1 MAFPIASPGFLVY
14 THKDKSKEAVPKT
27 EVLEQPQIFFKSRRF
42 EKAPDIKFVEASM
55 KLLIVDDSLLMRKA
69 IERSLAGKNFTVVG
83 SAADGEIGLRMFS
96 ESLPDL
102 VTLDISMPKMDG
114 LTCLEEMLKINPAA
128 KILMISSQ
136 TDTVTASEVMQK
148 GAAGILGK
156 PFSSAQI
163 QDKVDE
169 ILGA

>member
-1 MAFPIASPGFLVY
+1 
-14 THKDKSKEAVPKT
+14 
-27 EVLEQPQIFFKSRRF
+27 
-42 EKAPDIKFVEASM
+42 M

-69 IERSLAGKNFTVVG
+69 IERALAGKNFTVVG
-83 SAADGEIGLRMFS
+83 SAADGEAALRMFS
-96 ESLPDL
+96 ESVPDL

-136 TDTVTASEVMQK
+136 TDSVTASEIMQK
-148 GAAGILGK
+148 GAAGIVGK

-169 ILGA
+169 ILGVCCGSAQNP

>member
-1 MAFPIASPGFLVY
+1 
-14 THKDKSKEAVPKT
+14 
-27 EVLEQPQIFFKSRRF
+27 
-42 EKAPDIKFVEASM
+42 M

-69 IERSLAGKNFTVVG
+69 IERSLADKQFAVVE
-83 SAADGEIGLRMFS
+83 SASDGEMALRMFS

-114 LTCLEEMLKINPAA
+114 VTCLEEMLKIKPDA

-136 TDTVTASEVMQK
+136 TDTVTAGEVMQK
-148 GAAGILGK
+148 GAAGMLGK

-163 QDKVDE
+163 RDAVDAV
-169 ILGA
+169 LKS

>member
-1 MAFPIASPGFLVY
+1 MVQ
-14 THKDKSKEAVPKT
+14 EA
-27 EVLEQPQIFFKSRRF
+27 
-42 EKAPDIKFVEASM
+42 AM

-69 IERSLAGKNFTVVG
+69 IERSLAEKNFTVVG
-83 SAADGEIGLRMFS
+83 SAADGEAGLRMFS

-136 TDTVTASEVMQK
+136 TDTATATELLQK

-163 QDKVDE
+163 QEKVDE
-169 ILGA
+169 ILGP

>member
-1 MAFPIASPGFLVY
+1 
-14 THKDKSKEAVPKT
+14 
-27 EVLEQPQIFFKSRRF
+27 
-42 EKAPDIKFVEASM
+42 M

-69 IERSLAGKNFTVVG
+69 VERSLAGKNLTVVG
-83 SAADGEIGLRMFS
+83 SAADGESALQMFS

-114 LTCLEEMLKINPAA
+114 LTCLGEMLKINPAA

-136 TDTVTASEVMQK
+136 TDSVTASEAMQK

-169 ILGA
+169 ILGLPKN

>member
-1 MAFPIASPGFLVY
+1 MAL
-14 THKDKSKEAVPKT
+14 
-27 EVLEQPQIFFKSRRF
+27 Q
-42 EKAPDIKFVEASM
+42 
-55 KLLIVDDSLLMRKA
+55 
-69 IERSLAGKNFTVVG
+69 
-83 SAADGEIGLRMFS
+83 MFS

-114 LTCLEEMLKINPAA
+114 LVCLEEMLKIKPDT

-136 TDTVTASEVMQK
+136 TDTVTTAEVTQK

-163 QDKVDE
+163 RDAVDA
-169 ILGA
+169 IARR

>member
-1 MAFPIASPGFLVY
+1 
-14 THKDKSKEAVPKT
+14 
-27 EVLEQPQIFFKSRRF
+27 
-42 EKAPDIKFVEASM
+42 M

-69 IERSLAGKNFTVVG
+69 IERSLAGENFTVVG

-136 TDTVTASEVMQK
+136 TDAVTASEIMQK

-163 QDKVDE
+163 QDKVHE
-169 ILGA
+169 ILGL